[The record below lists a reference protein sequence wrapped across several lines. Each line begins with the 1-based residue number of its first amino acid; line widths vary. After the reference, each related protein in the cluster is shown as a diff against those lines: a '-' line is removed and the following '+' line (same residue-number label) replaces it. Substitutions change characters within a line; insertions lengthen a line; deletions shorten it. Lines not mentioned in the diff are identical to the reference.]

1 MKRILILGAGRSS
14 PALIDYL
21 LGHAAAS
28 DWTIRVG
35 DLDEAMAAGRI
46 QGHARG
52 EFFRISDGDEG
63 QRQRE
68 IAAADLVISMLPA
81 PMHPAVGLVCL
92 RHGKPLITPSY
103 ISDEMMALDADAK
116 AAGLMFLNEMGVD
129 PGIDHMSAAQLIDR
143 LTLEGAELTRFES
156 YTGGLIAPSCDN
168 NPWHYKITWNPRNV
182 VLAGAGGAARYYEGG
197 KLRFVPY
204 HQLFGRSTPVE
215 VPGHGYFEGYA
226 NRDSVKYRSVY
237 GLDNLPTL
245 VRGTLR
251 REGFCAAW
259 HVLVQLGLTD
269 DSLILSDVQGITWLD
284 LTTSF
289 LPAAAAVDPEGFIQA
304 MTGASQA
311 TMDKLRWL
319 GIFDQEPLGI
329 TSGSPAK
336 ALQCLIEKKWVLSPG
351 DRDMIVMWH
360 RFGYRL
366 GGREHTLESWL
377 VTEGIDETY
386 TAMSRTVGLPLAI
399 AARLMLSGQLH
410 IPGVIMPTSPDIYR
424 PVLNE
429 LNALGICFNERHS

>member
-129 PGIDHMSAAQLIDR
+129 PGIDHKSAA
-143 LTLEGAELTRFES
+143 
-156 YTGGLIAPSCDN
+156 
-168 NPWHYKITWNPRNV
+168 
-182 VLAGAGGAARYYEGG
+182 
-197 KLRFVPY
+197 
-204 HQLFGRSTPVE
+204 
-215 VPGHGYFEGYA
+215 
-226 NRDSVKYRSVY
+226 
-237 GLDNLPTL
+237 
-245 VRGTLR
+245 
-251 REGFCAAW
+251 
-259 HVLVQLGLTD
+259 
-269 DSLILSDVQGITWLD
+269 
-284 LTTSF
+284 
-289 LPAAAAVDPEGFIQA
+289 
-304 MTGASQA
+304 
-311 TMDKLRWL
+311 
-319 GIFDQEPLGI
+319 
-329 TSGSPAK
+329 
-336 ALQCLIEKKWVLSPG
+336 
-351 DRDMIVMWH
+351 
-360 RFGYRL
+360 
-366 GGREHTLESWL
+366 
-377 VTEGIDETY
+377 
-386 TAMSRTVGLPLAI
+386 
-399 AARLMLSGQLH
+399 
-410 IPGVIMPTSPDIYR
+410 
-424 PVLNE
+424 
-429 LNALGICFNERHS
+429 